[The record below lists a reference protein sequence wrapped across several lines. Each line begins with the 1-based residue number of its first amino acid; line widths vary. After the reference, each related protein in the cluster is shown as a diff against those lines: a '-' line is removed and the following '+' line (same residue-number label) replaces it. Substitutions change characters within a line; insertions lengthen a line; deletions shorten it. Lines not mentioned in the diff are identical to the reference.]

1 MWFVR
6 NICQLALFL
15 LTALLVASCG
25 KADHDNA
32 HGGQGPSAGSGLSAP
47 TLEEIADVA
56 LLRNYNT
63 RLVILSTTSLGI
75 AAGIV
80 GAFLLLRKRSLMG
93 DALAHATLPGIA
105 VAFMVMVAFGG
116 TGKSL
121 PGLIAGATVAGV
133 LGVLTMLA
141 IRNTTRLRDDVAMG
155 FVLSVFFGLGMA
167 LLGVIQDMPQASAA
181 GLESFG
187 YRKTASMVASDF
199 YLIAAIALCT
209 AVAALLFF
217 KEFTLLCF
225 DEDFAATEG
234 WPVVRLDIL
243 LLGLVTA
250 VTVIGLQSVGL
261 ILIIAFLIT
270 PPAAAR
276 FWTQRLSR
284 MVLLAAVFGGISGW
298 LGASISALI
307 PRLPAGAV
315 IVLVTSMIFLAS
327 MIFAPTRGVLGH
339 NLRQR
344 RLRKKV
350 DRQHLLRAAFE
361 ILESH
366 SPDTGEVR
374 NGRFSRDD
382 LLAKRTWTPRHL
394 DRIIKA
400 ETGFGHLE
408 AARNGLLRLSESGF
422 GEAARITRNHRLW
435 EIFLVTHADIAPS
448 HVDRDADMVEHVLDP
463 DLVQRLEAELMNRG
477 AWIPS
482 PHLVPQSTTK

>member
-1 MWFVR
+1 MSFVR
-6 NICQLALFL
+6 FIGGILASVFAA
-15 LTALLVASCG
+15 ALLVSCG
-25 KADHDNA
+25 QTGEGHDHTT
-32 HGGQGPSAGSGLSAP
+32 GRVQGSIARTELAAP
-47 TLEEIADVA
+47 TFEEIADVA

-63 RLVILSTTSLGI
+63 RLVVLSTTALGI

-105 VAFMVMVAFGG
+105 LAFVVLVALGG
-116 TGKSL
+116 SGKSL
-121 PGLIAGATVAGV
+121 PGLIVGASVAGV

-167 LLGVIQDMPQASAA
+167 MLGVIQDMPKASAA
-181 GLESFG
+181 GLESFIYG
-187 YRKTASMVASDF
+187 KTASMVVSDF
-199 YLIAAIALCT
+199 YLISGV
-209 AVAALLFF
+209 AVCATLAALLLF

-225 DEDFAATEG
+225 DEGFAATEG
-234 WPVVRLDIL
+234 WPVVWLDIL

-276 FWTQRLSR
+276 FWTHRLST
-284 MVLLAAVFGGISGW
+284 MVWLAAVFGAVSGW
-298 LGASISALI
+298 LGASLSALI

-315 IVLVTSMIFLAS
+315 IVLVTSTIFLVS
-327 MIFAPTRGVLGH
+327 MIFAPTRGVFAH

-361 ILESH
+361 ILEAQ
-366 SPDTGEVR
+366 SPGAGEVR
-374 NGRFSRDD
+374 NAPFSRFD
-382 LLAKRTWTPRHL
+382 LLAKRTWTARHL
-394 DRIIKA
+394 DRILKA

-408 AARNGLLRLSESGF
+408 AAQDGDLRLSESGF

-448 HVDRDADMVEHVLDP
+448 HVDRDADMVEHVLDA
-463 DLVQRLEAELMNRG
+463 DLVQRLETELRNRG

-482 PHLVPQSTTK
+482 PHLIRHQ